1 MKALLNR
8 NLAFSLIGMII
19 LTIIAP
25 PAWAQGAAT
34 QVTGRHRAFISQL
47 NGKVEVK
54 SVNQNNWVVATLNR
68 EVKTGDKIRT
78 GPGSKCRV
86 KVGNVGDVELQS
98 SSEVTVGNL
107 QQVRTTARAFFIFQ
121 RTITRDDVAFDQ
133 KSGDLRNSFRRVEGR
148 VGNYNIYTPVATAGV
163 RGTKF
168 ELDLEGGRPW
178 YEQMEEGKGQG
189 DEEQLTTTVL
199 EGEVE
204 LVGPNWSRSVS
215 GGQALNVISGQTPG
229 NPGGADPNKLQE
241 LQQTFETKKD
251 VTPPTFNGAISATRT
266 SPTSVN
272 VRWNAASDDSSA
284 VSSIVYDLYSA
295 YSSGGQDF
303 TQPTATTD
311 PGALSY
317 SLTNLNT
324 DQDVYIVVRARDEV
338 GNRDNNT
345 VEVSVVEG
353 QEVIAAEDVTPPDF
367 DGAKSVSRLS
377 SNSIQLEWSSAS
389 DDVSSPDNIAY
400 DIYLS
405 TYPNGQDFSTPS
417 ASSDSGATSL
427 TITNLVENQDYYV
440 VVRAR
445 DSAGNRDDNREEVT
459 TYVMATGESE
469 DTTAVLSELTE
480 KLFEAYE
487 NESSNDFLDLISTV
501 FAGINNSGNVL
512 TYSTLSTALSSD
524 FASLENITVD
534 PVITSVSNIA
544 PGFYTLNVTWN
555 GIFKFAGTSS
565 DKVLTG
571 QNTKLTWDATST
583 PKLVAWEG
591 SSLFGLSAPEE
602 TQSTSSIVSTIEEII
617 TTSEGGPAVVG
628 PPSISSM
635 DGLKTSIIIDGNY
648 IDVAPYSVT
657 INGENFQTGAKLYSY
672 DNHDQV
678 WEDLD
683 VPEIDF
689 VGSIYYINSTQLRM
703 DISKQIEQYD
713 PYDQTSEDEMLKIVN
728 PDGQVSNI
736 YTFTMTRIPGPLVLI
751 SITPNNPVTT
761 QYGSSYHFTVEGYN
775 LVVPL
780 SNVEIQGTDYMTEPN
795 FTVSPTN
802 ISVHSNQI
810 LTPIALEFDA
820 SVSGPYLTAGTY
832 YVSVTDARG
841 QNAKISFTVADAG
854 NVVWSSNMALSSD
867 YYIAPGTSLTVNSG
881 VTVSSTSGAKIIV
894 DGTLNANG
902 AIFNNVG
909 IAFNTSSSGSL
920 GGITVQNV
928 GSYIP
933 AGIAIIGGNITIDNT
948 TVSNCEKGMEVSGG
962 TVIVNNSS
970 FSSNMNGGIFV
981 TGGTVNLN
989 GTNATGNTTFG
1000 LGVDGSSANVLV
1012 AGGNYSSNTGQ
1023 GIFVTN
1029 GANVNVS
1036 SSANISNNSTEGLLL
1051 TNAGNATLNGA
1062 TLSAN
1067 ASAGIHLDPTA
1078 GSLSLSNT
1086 SISGSNSA
1094 IGAEAGNVALNSGN
1108 NLSASN
1114 SVVDLSGSAN
1124 LSTTGS
1130 NTLNGNGTANAGIT
1144 TNSSSSGSITIG
1156 DGTVI
1161 TSAFNG
1167 ILINGSGP
1175 IQITGASTMIENN
1188 TMDGVNIANS
1198 SSNVTINGGAK
1209 IQGNGNV
1216 GVIVGDAG
1224 TVLLNGIDIL
1234 NNASFGVMRPSAST
1248 YAGSVSLDNVLLQ
1261 GNNGQG
1267 AANDTSTAP
1276 PTFNSTQYQYLI
1288 YPPNTVS
1295 NPS

>member
-168 ELDLEGGRPW
+168 ELDLEGG

-303 TQPTATTD
+303 TQPTATTA

-324 DQDVYIVVRARDEV
+324 D
-338 GNRDNNT
+338 
-345 VEVSVVEG
+345 
-353 QEVIAAEDVTPPDF
+353 
-367 DGAKSVSRLS
+367 
-377 SNSIQLEWSSAS
+377 
-389 DDVSSPDNIAY
+389 
-400 DIYLS
+400 
-405 TYPNGQDFSTPS
+405 
-417 ASSDSGATSL
+417 
-427 TITNLVENQDYYV
+427 QDYYV

-501 FAGINNSGNVL
+501 FAGINNLGNVL

-713 PYDQTSEDEMLKIVN
+713 PYDQTSEDVMLKIVN

-841 QNAKISFTVADAG
+841 QNAKIPFTVADAG
-854 NVVWSSNMALSSD
+854 NIVWSSNMALSSD

-1086 SISGSNSA
+1086 SISGSNFA

-1234 NNASFGVMRPSAST
+1234 NNASFGVMRPSSST

-1267 AANDTSTAP
+1267 AANDTNTAP

-1295 NPS
+1295 NPR

>member
-1 MKALLNR
+1 
-8 NLAFSLIGMII
+8 
-19 LTIIAP
+19 
-25 PAWAQGAAT
+25 
-34 QVTGRHRAFISQL
+34 
-47 NGKVEVK
+47 
-54 SVNQNNWVVATLNR
+54 
-68 EVKTGDKIRT
+68 
-78 GPGSKCRV
+78 
-86 KVGNVGDVELQS
+86 
-98 SSEVTVGNL
+98 
-107 QQVRTTARAFFIFQ
+107 
-121 RTITRDDVAFDQ
+121 
-133 KSGDLRNSFRRVEGR
+133 
-148 VGNYNIYTPVATAGV
+148 
-163 RGTKF
+163 
-168 ELDLEGGRPW
+168 
-178 YEQMEEGKGQG
+178 
-189 DEEQLTTTVL
+189 
-199 EGEVE
+199 
-204 LVGPNWSRSVS
+204 
-215 GGQALNVISGQTPG
+215 
-229 NPGGADPNKLQE
+229 
-241 LQQTFETKKD
+241 
-251 VTPPTFNGAISATRT
+251 
-266 SPTSVN
+266 
-272 VRWNAASDDSSA
+272 
-284 VSSIVYDLYSA
+284 
-295 YSSGGQDF
+295 
-303 TQPTATTD
+303 
-311 PGALSY
+311 
-317 SLTNLNT
+317 
-324 DQDVYIVVRARDEV
+324 
-338 GNRDNNT
+338 
-345 VEVSVVEG
+345 
-353 QEVIAAEDVTPPDF
+353 
-367 DGAKSVSRLS
+367 
-377 SNSIQLEWSSAS
+377 
-389 DDVSSPDNIAY
+389 
-400 DIYLS
+400 
-405 TYPNGQDFSTPS
+405 
-417 ASSDSGATSL
+417 
-427 TITNLVENQDYYV
+427 
-440 VVRAR
+440 
-445 DSAGNRDDNREEVT
+445 
-459 TYVMATGESE
+459 
-469 DTTAVLSELTE
+469 
-480 KLFEAYE
+480 
-487 NESSNDFLDLISTV
+487 
-501 FAGINNSGNVL
+501 
-512 TYSTLSTALSSD
+512 
-524 FASLENITVD
+524 
-534 PVITSVSNIA
+534 
-544 PGFYTLNVTWN
+544 
-555 GIFKFAGTSS
+555 
-565 DKVLTG
+565 
-571 QNTKLTWDATST
+571 
-583 PKLVAWEG
+583 
-591 SSLFGLSAPEE
+591 
-602 TQSTSSIVSTIEEII
+602 
-617 TTSEGGPAVVG
+617 
-628 PPSISSM
+628 
-635 DGLKTSIIIDGNY
+635 
-648 IDVAPYSVT
+648 
-657 INGENFQTGAKLYSY
+657 
-672 DNHDQV
+672 
-678 WEDLD
+678 
-683 VPEIDF
+683 
-689 VGSIYYINSTQLRM
+689 
-703 DISKQIEQYD
+703 
-713 PYDQTSEDEMLKIVN
+713 
-728 PDGQVSNI
+728 
-736 YTFTMTRIPGPLVLI
+736 
-751 SITPNNPVTT
+751 
-761 QYGSSYHFTVEGYN
+761 
-775 LVVPL
+775 
-780 SNVEIQGTDYMTEPN
+780 
-795 FTVSPTN
+795 
-802 ISVHSNQI
+802 
-810 LTPIALEFDA
+810 
-820 SVSGPYLTAGTY
+820 
-832 YVSVTDARG
+832 
-841 QNAKISFTVADAG
+841 
-854 NVVWSSNMALSSD
+854 MALSSD

-1086 SISGSNSA
+1086 SISGSNFA

-1234 NNASFGVMRPSAST
+1234 NNASFGVMRPSSST

-1267 AANDTSTAP
+1267 AANDTSIAP

-1295 NPS
+1295 NPR